1 MATVSQIAIRSLC
14 VGSRNSI
21 QALLLFTLR
30 INARVFNSRLEY
42 QEGGGKILRWAC
54 IHNSTYLDSIL
65 F

>member
-42 QEGGGKILRWAC
+42 QEGGGGARFFGGRAFIILP
-54 IHNSTYLDSIL
+54 I
-65 F
+65 

>member
-42 QEGGGKILRWAC
+42 QEGGGARFFGGRAFIILP
-54 IHNSTYLDSIL
+54 I
-65 F
+65 

>member
-42 QEGGGKILRWAC
+42 QEGGGGQ
-54 IHNSTYLDSIL
+54 DSSVGVHS
-65 F
+65 